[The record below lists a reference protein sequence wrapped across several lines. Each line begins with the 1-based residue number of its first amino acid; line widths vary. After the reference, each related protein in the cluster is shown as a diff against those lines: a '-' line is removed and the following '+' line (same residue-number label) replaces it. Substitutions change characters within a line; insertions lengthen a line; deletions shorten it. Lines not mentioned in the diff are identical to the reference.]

1 MLHLHS
7 TRFARLFL
15 TALVCLLLA
24 AGTSSCGKRG
34 DPYRPSEVS
43 SSS

>member
-7 TRFARLFL
+7 GPVARLLL
-15 TALVCLLLA
+15 TALVCLMLA

-34 DPYRPSEVS
+34 DPYRPSEIPAS
-43 SSS
+43 S